1 MVRDLNQRG
10 KIMPEMIKKVNII
23 RVGKEIQE
31 IEESISDDDEIK
43 IVVNKTVIGTFSMS
57 PSHLKEF
64 VVGYL
69 LGEGLLNSKDDIK
82 KLEIDGKTIEVETD
96 LADFDLR
103 RELVMSSD
111 CFGGMRSKIDLTKK
125 VESDYTITKEK
136 IFEASKVLR
145 ERSEVWS
152 STGGTHIAV
161 LVNGDN
167 YIGIEDVSRHV
178 AIDKVIGAAEL
189 QNVNFSNS
197 FMFSSGRMPGD
208 MIIKV
213 ARVGIPII
221 ASKSAPT
228 SSGYMVGQ
236 ESNVT
241 VIGFVRGNRFNIYT
255 HPQRISY

>member
-1 MVRDLNQRG
+1 
-10 KIMPEMIKKVNII
+10 MPEMVKKVNAV
-23 RVGKEIQE
+23 RVGKESRE
-31 IEESISDDDEIK
+31 IEESISNDDEIK
-43 IVVNKTVIGTFSMS
+43 IIVNKTVIGTFSMS
-57 PSHLKEF
+57 PNHLKEF
-64 VVGYL
+64 VIGYL
-69 LGEGLLNSKDDIK
+69 LGEGLLSSKDDIT
-82 KLEIDGKTIEVETD
+82 KLEIDGKTITVETD

-125 VESDYTITKEK
+125 VESEYTIPKEK

-145 ERSEVWS
+145 EKSDIWS
-152 STGGTHIAV
+152 TTGGTHIAV

-178 AIDKVIGAAEL
+178 AIDKVVGAAEL
-189 QNVNFSNS
+189 QDVDFSNS

-208 MIIKV
+208 MIIKI

-228 SSGYMVGQ
+228 SSGYMVGD
-236 ESNVT
+236 EANVT
-241 VIGFVRGNRFNIYT
+241 IIGFVRGNRFNIYT
-255 HPQRISY
+255 HPERILY

>member
-1 MVRDLNQRG
+1 
-10 KIMPEMIKKVNII
+10 MPEMIKKVDIV
-23 RVGKEIQE
+23 RVGREIQE
-31 IEESISDDDEIK
+31 IEEPISNDDEIK

-57 PSHLKEF
+57 PNHLKEF

-69 LGEGLLNSKDDIK
+69 LGEGLLSSKNDIK
-82 KLEIDGKTIEVETD
+82 KLEIEGKTIEVETD
-96 LADFDLR
+96 LIDFDLR

-111 CFGGMRSKIDLTKK
+111 CFGGMRSKIELTKK
-125 VESDYTITKEK
+125 VESNFTISKEA
-136 IFEASKVLR
+136 ILEASKALR
-145 ERSEVWS
+145 QRSEIWS
-152 STGGTHIAV
+152 TTGGTHIAI
-161 LVNGDN
+161 LVNEDN

-178 AIDKVIGAAEL
+178 AIDKVIGAGEL
-189 QNVNFSNS
+189 QDVDFSNS

-228 SSGYMVGQ
+228 FSGYLAGK

-255 HPQRISY
+255 HPERIIY

>member
-1 MVRDLNQRG
+1 
-10 KIMPEMIKKVNII
+10 MPEMVKKVNAV
-23 RVGKEIQE
+23 RVGKETKE
-31 IEESISDDDEIK
+31 IEELLSDDQEIK
-43 IVVNKTVIGTFSMS
+43 IIVNKTVIGTFSMS

-69 LGEGLLNSKDDIK
+69 LGEGLLSSKDDIK
-82 KLEIDGKTIEVETD
+82 KLEVEGRTIEVETD

-125 VESDYTITKEK
+125 VESDYSISKEM

-145 ERSEVWS
+145 EKSEIWGT
-152 STGGTHIAV
+152 TGGTHIAT
-161 LVNGDN
+161 LVNEDN

-189 QNVNFSNS
+189 QDVDFSNS

-228 SSGYMVGQ
+228 SSGYMAG
-236 ESNVT
+236 EEANVT

-255 HPQRISY
+255 HPERILY

>member
-1 MVRDLNQRG
+1 
-10 KIMPEMIKKVNII
+10 MPEMIKKVDIV
-23 RVGKEIQE
+23 RVGREIQE
-31 IEESISDDDEIK
+31 IEEPISNDDEIK
-43 IVVNKTVIGTFSMS
+43 IIVNKTVIGTFSMS

-64 VVGYL
+64 VIGYL
-69 LGEGLLNSKDDIK
+69 LGEGLLSSKNDITRLK
-82 KLEIDGKTIEVETD
+82 IEGKTIEVETD
-96 LADFDLR
+96 LIDFDLR

-111 CFGGMRSKIDLTKK
+111 CFGGMRSKIELTKK
-125 VESDYTITKEK
+125 VESNFTISKEA
-136 IFEASKVLR
+136 ILEASKALR
-145 ERSEVWS
+145 QRSEIWS
-152 STGGTHIAV
+152 TTGGTHIAI
-161 LVNGDN
+161 LVNEDN

-178 AIDKVIGAAEL
+178 AIDKVIGAGEL
-189 QNVNFSNS
+189 QDVDFSNS

-228 SSGYMVGQ
+228 FSGYLAGK

-255 HPQRISY
+255 HPERIIY

>member
-1 MVRDLNQRG
+1 
-10 KIMPEMIKKVNII
+10 MPEMVKKVSAV
-23 RVGKEIQE
+23 RVGKEILE
-31 IEESISDDDEIK
+31 IEEIISDDQEIK
-43 IVVNKTVIGTFSMS
+43 IIVNKTVIGTFSMS

-69 LGEGLLNSKDDIK
+69 LGEGLLSSKEDIT
-82 KLEIDGKTIEVETD
+82 KLEIDGKTITVETD

-125 VESDYTITKEK
+125 VESDYKISKEMVL
-136 IFEASKVLR
+136 EASKNLR
-145 ERSEVWS
+145 ESSTVWS
-152 STGGTHIAV
+152 ATGGTHIAAI
-161 LVNGDN
+161 VNEDN
-167 YIGIEDVSRHV
+167 FIAIEDVSRHV
-178 AIDKVIGAAEL
+178 AIDKVVGAAEL
-189 QNVNFSNS
+189 QGIDFSNS

-228 SSGYMVGQ
+228 SSGYVVGV
-236 ESNVT
+236 EANVT
-241 VIGFVRGNRFNIYT
+241 IIGFVRGNRFNIYT
-255 HPQRISY
+255 HPERVSY

>member
-1 MVRDLNQRG
+1 
-10 KIMPEMIKKVNII
+10 MPEMVKKVNAVRI
-23 RVGKEIQE
+23 GKESRE
-31 IEESISDDDEIK
+31 IEESISNDDEIK
-43 IVVNKTVIGTFSMS
+43 IIVNKTVIGTFSMS
-57 PSHLKEF
+57 PNHLKEF
-64 VVGYL
+64 VIGYL
-69 LGEGLLNSKDDIK
+69 LGEGLLSSKDDIT
-82 KLEIDGKTIEVETD
+82 KLEIDGKTITIETD

-125 VESDYTITKEK
+125 VESEYTISKEK

-145 ERSEVWS
+145 EKSDIWS
-152 STGGTHIAV
+152 TTGGTHIAI

-178 AIDKVIGAAEL
+178 AIDKVVGAAEL
-189 QNVNFSNS
+189 QDVDFSNS

-208 MIIKV
+208 MIIKI

-228 SSGYMVGQ
+228 SSGYMVGD
-236 ESNVT
+236 EANVT
-241 VIGFVRGNRFNIYT
+241 IIGFVRGNRFNIYT
-255 HPQRISY
+255 HPERILY

>member
-1 MVRDLNQRG
+1 
-10 KIMPEMIKKVNII
+10 MPEMVKKVNAV
-23 RVGKEIQE
+23 RVGKESHE
-31 IEESISDDDEIK
+31 IEESISNDDEIK
-43 IVVNKTVIGTFSMS
+43 IIVNKTVIGTFSMS
-57 PSHLKEF
+57 PTHLKEF

-69 LGEGLLNSKDDIK
+69 LGEGLLSSKDDIR
-82 KLEIDGKTIEVETD
+82 KLEIDGKTITVETD

-125 VESDYTITKEK
+125 VESDYTISKEM

-145 ERSEVWS
+145 EKSDIWS
-152 STGGTHIAV
+152 TTGGTHIAV
-161 LVNGDN
+161 LVNEDN

-178 AIDKVIGAAEL
+178 AIDKVIGAAKL
-189 QNVNFSNS
+189 QDIDFTNS

-208 MIIKV
+208 MIIRI

-228 SSGYMVGQ
+228 SSGYLVG
-236 ESNVT
+236 EEANVT
-241 VIGFVRGNRFNIYT
+241 IIGFVRGNRFNIYT
-255 HPQRISY
+255 HPERISY

>member
-1 MVRDLNQRG
+1 
-10 KIMPEMIKKVNII
+10 MPEMVKKVNAV
-23 RVGKEIQE
+23 RVGKESRE
-31 IEESISDDDEIK
+31 IEESISNDDEIK
-43 IVVNKTVIGTFSMS
+43 IIVNKTVIGTFSMS
-57 PSHLKEF
+57 PNHLKEF
-64 VVGYL
+64 VIGYL
-69 LGEGLLNSKDDIK
+69 LGEGLLSSKDDIT
-82 KLEIDGKTIEVETD
+82 KLEIDGKSITIETD

-125 VESDYTITKEK
+125 VESEYTIPKEK

-145 ERSEVWS
+145 EKSDIWS
-152 STGGTHIAV
+152 TTGGTHIAV
-161 LVNGDN
+161 LVNEDN

-189 QNVNFSNS
+189 QDIDFSNS

-208 MIIKV
+208 MIIKI

-228 SSGYMVGQ
+228 SSGYMVGD
-236 ESNVT
+236 EANVT
-241 VIGFVRGNRFNIYT
+241 IIGFVRGSRFNIYT
-255 HPQRISY
+255 HPERILY